1 MNLLAETEWKN
12 GDKCYAIFSEDDL
25 YYPAIITKIY
35 KGDYHV
41 TFEFYGNEE
50 VKTIDEIEEVEVIEG
65 EDGDE
70 NPYNHYE
77 RTRHLFDA
85 PEKNKKE
92 SSQQKKSEKKPKR
105 KERKTSSPV
114 STTKRIPRM
123 PAAELIPPPPPGADE
138 DLCQLLLSFF
148 IAGYQSGIYTA
159 NTTH

>member
-1 MNLLAETEWKN
+1 MA
-12 GDKCYAIFSEDDL
+12 DDSDSFV
-25 YYPAIITKIY
+25 IQID

-85 PEKNKKE
+85 PEKIKKE
-92 SSQQKKSEKKPKR
+92 SSQRKKY
-105 KERKTSSPV
+105 V
-114 STTKRIPRM
+114 Y
-123 PAAELIPPPPPGADE
+123 
-138 DLCQLLLSFF
+138 F
-148 IAGYQSGIYTA
+148 
-159 NTTH
+159 

>member
-1 MNLLAETEWKN
+1 MA
-12 GDKCYAIFSEDDL
+12 DDSDSSV
-25 YYPAIITKIY
+25 IQID

-85 PEKNKKE
+85 PEKSKKE
-92 SSQQKKSEKKPKR
+92 FSQRKKY
-105 KERKTSSPV
+105 V
-114 STTKRIPRM
+114 F
-123 PAAELIPPPPPGADE
+123 LIPKVE
-138 DLCQLLLSFF
+138 CVLCRRFSSLYYNMRNSDQMT
-148 IAGYQSGIYTA
+148 IPKAHPTI
-159 NTTH
+159 

>member
-1 MNLLAETEWKN
+1 MNLLAETEWKI
-12 GDKCYAIFSEDDL
+12 GDKCYAIFSEDEL
-25 YYPAIITKIY
+25 YYPAIITKVRFFKQLLWFLFSLYGLREGFGFISHLMIQILIVIQID

-85 PEKNKKE
+85 PERTKKD
-92 SSQQKKSEKKPKR
+92 SSRQKEY
-105 KERKTSSPV
+105 V
-114 STTKRIPRM
+114 N
-123 PAAELIPPPPPGADE
+123 LI
-138 DLCQLLLSFF
+138 S
-148 IAGYQSGIYTA
+148 
-159 NTTH
+159 

>member
-1 MNLLAETEWKN
+1 MGSFRLYIVA
-12 GDKCYAIFSEDDL
+12 DDSDSFV
-25 YYPAIITKIY
+25 IQID

-85 PEKNKKE
+85 PEKSKKE
-92 SSQQKKSEKKPKR
+92 FSQRKKSGKKTER
-105 KERKTSSPV
+105 KENKTSSPV
-114 STTKRIPRM
+114 LASKAITKRAPRM
-123 PAAELIPPPPPGADE
+123 PPAELI
-138 DLCQLLLSFF
+138 
-148 IAGYQSGIYTA
+148 
-159 NTTH
+159 

>member
-1 MNLLAETEWKN
+1 MVF
-12 GDKCYAIFSEDDL
+12 IFTLWCFGRFWLYIVADDSDSSV
-25 YYPAIITKIY
+25 IQID

-85 PEKNKKE
+85 PEKSKKE
-92 SSQQKKSEKKPKR
+92 FSQRKKYVFLIRWGASSRWFSSLYCSMRNSDQMTIPKAHP
-105 KERKTSSPV
+105 T
-114 STTKRIPRM
+114 
-123 PAAELIPPPPPGADE
+123 L
-138 DLCQLLLSFF
+138 
-148 IAGYQSGIYTA
+148 
-159 NTTH
+159 